1 MYDVIII
8 GGGISGAT
16 AARELGT
23 AGHSVVLL
31 EARDRLGGRTWTST
45 FPGTG
50 TPVDLGGMWL
60 GRRDTFRHIYA
71 EAARYRLPVVQSP
84 STTVSSLVIDGIRR
98 TDPQDLPPG
107 YSAEIDDAVRRIT
120 DTAQATRP
128 HLHDPD
134 RTRPLDVSVRQY
146 LATLGLSATA
156 LTTLSQQASVHYGA
170 PADEISALYL
180 LGEIATRYTPFAQ
193 QTLAL
198 DVLDSFRDG
207 TKALLDALIAD
218 AGAEVHL
225 SSPVRRV
232 AQTSDHVEAVTDAAE
247 RFLARTAIV
256 ATPLNCWQDIDF
268 HPALHPAKQ
277 AVTSQGHA
285 GHFAK
290 VWLLAEGL
298 PEPHFFAAGSPDGF
312 QWIRTEE
319 VTAQGSLLTGFGDP
333 VASPDLCT
341 LGGAQKALAAY
352 APAAHVKA
360 VHSHDWN
367 QDPYARGTWI
377 AYRPGW
383 LTTHGPAISAPE
395 GRIAFAGGDTS
406 TSFNALWMD
415 GAVESGI
422 RAAAHTRALLK
433 ETVATP
439 HA

>member
-16 AARELGT
+16 AARELGA
-23 AGHSVVLL
+23 AGRSVVLL

-45 FPGTG
+45 FPDTG

-71 EAARYRLPVVQSP
+71 EADRYHLPVVQSP
-84 STTVSSLVIDGIRR
+84 STTVSSLIIDGVRH
-98 TDPQDLPPG
+98 TEPQALPLG
-107 YSAEIDDAVRRIT
+107 YGAEIDDAVRRIT
-120 DTAQATRP
+120 DTARAARP

-134 RTRPLDVSVRQY
+134 RTRPLDTSVRQY
-146 LATLGLSATA
+146 LATLGLSAAA
-156 LTTLSQQASVHYGA
+156 LATLSQQASVHYGA
-170 PADEISALYL
+170 PADEVSALYL

-207 TKALLDALIAD
+207 TKALLDALIAE
-218 AGAEVHL
+218 ASAEVHL

-232 AQTSDHVEAVTDAAE
+232 VRTADHVEVVTDATE

-256 ATPLNCWQDIDF
+256 ATPLNCWHDIDF
-268 HPALHPAKQ
+268 HPALHPAKR

-290 VWLLAEGL
+290 VWLLADGL
-298 PEPHFFAAGSPDGF
+298 PEPDFFAAGAPDGF
-312 QWIRTEE
+312 QWIRTER
-319 VTAQGSLLTGFGDP
+319 VTDRGSLLTGFGDP
-333 VASPDLCT
+333 AACPDLYT

-352 APAAHVKA
+352 APTARVRA

-367 QDPYARGTWI
+367 QDPYARGTWV

-383 LTTHGPAISAPE
+383 LTTHGPAISASE

-415 GAVESGI
+415 GAVETGI
-422 RAAAHTRALLK
+422 RAAAQVLALLGAASD
-433 ETVATP
+433 T
-439 HA
+439 

>member
-1 MYDVIII
+1 MHDVIII

-23 AGHSVVLL
+23 AGHSVMLL
-31 EARDRLGGRTWTST
+31 EARDRLGGRTWTSA

-71 EAARYRLPVVQSP
+71 EADRYRLPVVQSP
-84 STTVSSLVIDGIRR
+84 STTVSSLFIDGMRH

-107 YSAEIDDAVRRIT
+107 YGAEIDDAVRRIT

-134 RTRPLDVSVRQY
+134 HTRPLDVSVRQY

-156 LTTLSQQASVHYGA
+156 VATLSQQASVHYGA

-180 LGEIATRYTPFAQ
+180 LGEIASRYTPFAQ

-232 AQTSDHVEAVTDAAE
+232 AQTSDHVEVVTDAAE
-247 RFLARTAIV
+247 RFLAHTAIV
-256 ATPLNCWQDIDF
+256 ATPLNCWQGIDF

-312 QWIRTEE
+312 QWIRTER
-319 VTAQGSLLTGFGDP
+319 VTDQGSLLTGFGDP
-333 VASPDLCT
+333 VASPDLYT

-352 APAAHVKA
+352 APAARVTA

-395 GRIAFAGGDTS
+395 GRVVFAGGDTS
-406 TSFNALWMD
+406 TSYNALWMD
-415 GAVESGI
+415 GAVEAGI
-422 RAAAHTRALLK
+422 RAAAHTRALLD
-433 ETVATP
+433 TPGATP
-439 HA
+439 HV

>member
-1 MYDVIII
+1 MHDVVII

-60 GRRDTFRHIYA
+60 GRRDTFHHIYA
-71 EAARYRLPVVQSP
+71 EADRYRLPVVQSP
-84 STTVSSLVIDGIRR
+84 STTVSSLIIDGVRH
-98 TDPQDLPPG
+98 TDPQALPPG
-107 YSAEIDDAVRRIT
+107 YGTEIDDAVRRIT
-120 DTAQATRP
+120 ETAEATRP
-128 HLHDPD
+128 HLHDAD
-134 RTRPLDVSVRQY
+134 RTRSLDVSVRRY
-146 LATLGLSATA
+146 LTTLGLSGTA
-156 LTTLSQQASVHYGA
+156 LATLSQQASVHYGA

-180 LGEIATRYTPFAQ
+180 LGEIATRYLPFAR

-218 AGAEVHL
+218 SGAEVHL

-232 AQTSDHVEAVTDAAE
+232 TRAADRVEVVTDAGE
-247 RFLARTAIV
+247 RFPARTAIV
-256 ATPLNCWQDIDF
+256 ATPLNCWHDIDF
-268 HPALHPAKQ
+268 QPALHPAKQ
-277 AVTSQGHA
+277 AVGSQGHA

-298 PEPHFFAAGSPDGF
+298 PEPDFFAAGAPDGF
-312 QWIRTEE
+312 QWIRTER
-319 VTAQGSLLTGFGDP
+319 VTPQGSLLTGFGDP
-333 VASPDLCT
+333 VACPDLYT
-341 LGGAQKALAAY
+341 LAGAEKALAAY
-352 APAAHVKA
+352 APEARVKA

-415 GAVESGI
+415 GAVETGI
-422 RAAAHTRALLK
+422 RAAAQTLTLLG
-433 ETVATP
+433 TP
-439 HA
+439 AGRH

>member
-1 MYDVIII
+1 MHDVIII

-45 FPGTG
+45 FPDTG

-71 EAARYRLPVVQSP
+71 EADRYRLPVVQSP
-84 STTVSSLVIDGIRR
+84 STTVSSLVVDGVRH
-98 TDPQDLPPG
+98 TDPQALPPG
-107 YSAEIDDAVRRIT
+107 YGAEIDEAVRRIT
-120 DTAQATRP
+120 ETAQAAHP

-146 LATLGLSATA
+146 LTTLGLSAPA
-156 LTTLSQQASVHYGA
+156 LATLSQQASVHYGA

-225 SSPVRRV
+225 SSPVRR
-232 AQTSDHVEAVTDAAE
+232 ATRTADHVEVITEAAE

-256 ATPLNCWQDIDF
+256 ATPLNCWRGIDF

-312 QWIRTEE
+312 QWIRTER
-319 VTAQGSLLTGFGDP
+319 VTDQGSLLTGFGDP
-333 VASPDLCT
+333 VASPDLYT

-352 APAAHVKA
+352 APAARVTA

-367 QDPYARGTWI
+367 HDPYARGTWI

-415 GAVESGI
+415 GAVETGM
-422 RAAAHTRALLK
+422 RAAAHTRALL
-433 ETVATP
+433 EDPVATP
-439 HA
+439 HV

>member
-1 MYDVIII
+1 MHDVIII

-60 GRRDTFRHIYA
+60 GRRDTFHHIYA
-71 EAARYRLPVVQSP
+71 EADRYRLPVVQSP
-84 STTVSSLVIDGIRR
+84 STTVSSLVVDGIRHA
-98 TDPQDLPPG
+98 DPQSLPPEYG
-107 YSAEIDDAVRRIT
+107 AEIDEAVRRIA
-120 DTAQATRP
+120 DAARAARP

-134 RTRPLDVSVRQY
+134 RARPLDVPVRRY
-146 LATLGLSATA
+146 LTTLGLSAPVLA
-156 LTTLSQQASVHYGA
+156 ALSQQASVHYGA

-180 LGEIATRYTPFAQ
+180 LGEIATRYTPFAR

-207 TKALLDALIAD
+207 TKALLDALVAD

-232 AQTSDHVEAVTDAAE
+232 TRTADHVEVVTDAAE
-247 RFLARTAIV
+247 RFLARAAIV
-256 ATPLNCWQDIDF
+256 ATPLNCWRDIDF
-268 HPALHPAKQ
+268 RPALHPAKR

-312 QWIRTEE
+312 QWIRTER
-319 VTAQGSLLTGFGDP
+319 VTDQGSLLTGFGDP
-333 VASPDLCT
+333 ATSPDLYT

-352 APAAHVKA
+352 APTARVTA

-367 QDPYARGTWI
+367 RDPYARGTWI

-383 LTTHGPAISAPE
+383 LTTHGPAVSAPE
-395 GRIAFAGGDTS
+395 GRVAFAGGDTS

-415 GAVESGI
+415 GAVETGI
-422 RAAAHTRALLK
+422 RAAAHTRALL
-433 ETVATP
+433 EGPVAAP
-439 HA
+439 HD